1 VERKLG
7 EGAASTLWAVRDQKT
22 NQVYALKHVNRKTD
36 KDVRFIEQLENEFA
50 VSKQFTHPVLRKA
63 VDLKYSKSLFFKV
76 TAAALIM
83 EMVDGT
89 PLDKQPPSDIPE
101 TVWTF
106 IQVGKGLDAMH
117 FLGYVHCDMKPGN
130 ILTGENGLVKL
141 IDFGQAAKIATV
153 KERIQGTPDFI
164 APEQVEKRPVTV
176 RTDVFNFGATLYWA
190 LCGHKIPTMFTV
202 KKAKRD
208 FMRDE
213 HVKPLTVRDP
223 KIPQALSDLVME
235 CIRLDPTQRPRS
247 MDVVVKG
254 LEGMK

>member
-1 VERKLG
+1 MERKLG
-7 EGAASTLWAVRDQKT
+7 EGAASTLWEVVDPKT
-22 NQVYALKHVNRKTD
+22 KQRYALKHVKRETD
-36 KDVRFIEQLENEFA
+36 KDVRYVEQLENEYN
-50 VSKQFTHPVLRKA
+50 VSKQFTHPALRKA

-83 EMVDGT
+83 EMVDGV
-89 PLDKQPPSDIPE
+89 PLDKQPSKDVAE

-117 FLGYVHCDMKPGN
+117 FLGYVHCDLKPGN
-130 ILTGENGLVKL
+130 ILTGENGLVKI

-164 APEQVEKRPVTV
+164 APEQVEKKPVTI

-190 LCGHKIPTMFTV
+190 LCGHKIPTLFTV
-202 KKAKRD
+202 KKAKRE

-213 HVKPLTVRDP
+213 HVKPPNVRNP
-223 KIPQALSDLVME
+223 KIPQGLSDLVME

-254 LEGMK
+254 LEGMT